1 MTNRTWFS
9 QTFPSIPIL
18 RKSIAVQ
25 QIFDLANQSTTA
37 SRYKVLAETATRQD
51 NFVFPFA
58 LPTGWL

>member
-37 SRYKVLAETATRQD
+37 SRYKVLAEAATR
-51 NFVFPFA
+51 
-58 LPTGWL
+58 